1 MSPVFIAILLL
12 ITLISP
18 LDLFFLF
25 YMSLFMRLSA
35 YPLSRPLKLATAVS
49 GAWQRPIIKVALFGL
64 LGALNLYSQVAL
76 AATPIKP
83 SNSKVPVTNAVT
95 TNSAKQTKVTSK
107 VALIKRMSAKG
118 MQSKSIRKKPLNT
131 VTTPIKPTTKQVIN
145 NPTAG
150 LKLIN
155 LKADEVSAEDGAD
168 DLADIAAVVDQTD
181 DWIDEA
187 PDTTA
192 IMSNT
197 DIKRPITPPV
207 MNTDIPASVAHVS
220 LNAISPETL
229 KTFVSVVDLIRREY
243 VEPVN
248 DEVLFNNAM
257 SGMLTN
263 LDSHAEFLDAAAY
276 ENLRAFTEGDVGDVG
291 LKAAFDSKL
300 GYWVITEVK
309 NNSSADKKGISVGDY
324 LHQINDFKLDESK
337 LSNDIQQLLTGIAGT
352 QVEVI
357 TSKAG
362 RRKHSSTL
370 QRNNMHSQAIETR
383 LVGGIAIVR
392 LPAFQNNSREQIL
405 KSLTNLN
412 APVSAVLL
420 DIRDNPGGV
429 LTSAVQVASLFMEDT
444 KVVQVKSRQRETSTL
459 TTRGNAVLKPLPV
472 MILQNRYSASAAE
485 VLASSLQTQ
494 KRATIVG
501 EVSYGKGS
509 VQSVIPLNNE
519 QAIKLTVAHYLTAT
533 GKQIEKIGVQ
543 PDIRLS
549 GDEQVWEQQAL
560 SLLRKQINSSG
571 IRFVQGDTRNID
583 SKNDTSKN
591 SGSTDSEVKSSVIV
605 NK

>member
-1 MSPVFIAILLL
+1 MP
-12 ITLISP
+12 
-18 LDLFFLF
+18 
-25 YMSLFMRLSA
+25 LSA
-35 YPLSRPLKLATAVS
+35 YHLSRPLKLATAVS
-49 GAWQRPIIKVALFGL
+49 GSWQRPIMKVALFGL
-64 LGALNLYSQVAL
+64 LGMLNLYSQSAVAATPVKL
-76 AATPIKP
+76 PNSKTPVASAAKNNSATQTKVVTNKVAPIKPIPAKETQSKSARKKPLNSVATPIKP
-83 SNSKVPVTNAVT
+83 N
-95 TNSAKQTKVTSK
+95 
-107 VALIKRMSAKG
+107 
-118 MQSKSIRKKPLNT
+118 
-131 VTTPIKPTTKQVIN
+131 TKQVVN

-155 LKADEVSAEDGAD
+155 LKSDEVSFD
-168 DLADIAAVVDQTD
+168 DLADIAAVDNQTD

-192 IMSNT
+192 IMT
-197 DIKRPITPPV
+197 DDNSQPPITPPV
-207 MNTDIPASVAHVS
+207 VNTDIPASVAHVS

-263 LDSHAEFLDAAAY
+263 LDSHAEFLDADAY

-291 LKAAFDSKL
+291 LTAAFNPKL

-383 LVGGIAIVR
+383 LVDGIAIVR

-405 KSLTNLN
+405 KSLTDLN
-412 APVSAVLL
+412 APVSAILL

-444 KVVQVKSRQRETSTL
+444 KVVQVKSRQRETSIL
-459 TTRGNAVLKPLPV
+459 TTRGSAVLKPLPV
-472 MILQNRYSASAAE
+472 MVLQNRYSASAAE

-519 QAIKLTVAHYLTAT
+519 QAVKLTVAHYLTAT
-533 GKQIEKIGVQ
+533 GNQIEKIGVQ
-543 PDIRLS
+543 PDVRLS
-549 GDEQVWEQQAL
+549 GNERNWEHQAVA
-560 SLLRKQINSSG
+560 LLRKQISSSG
-571 IRFVQGDTRNID
+571 IRFVQGDTKSMD
-583 SKNDTSKN
+583 SKNNDSKSN
-591 SGSTDSEVKSSVIV
+591 EVKSSVIV

>member
-1 MSPVFIAILLL
+1 MP
-12 ITLISP
+12 
-18 LDLFFLF
+18 
-25 YMSLFMRLSA
+25 LSA
-35 YPLSRPLKLATAVS
+35 YHLSRPLKLATAVS
-49 GAWQRPIIKVALFGL
+49 GLWQRPIMKVALFGL
-64 LGALNLYSQVAL
+64 LGMLNLYSQSAVAATPVKPSNSKTPVASATKNNRATQTKAVTNKVAPIKAIPAKETQSKSARKKPL
-76 AATPIKP
+76 NSVATPIKP
-83 SNSKVPVTNAVT
+83 
-95 TNSAKQTKVTSK
+95 
-107 VALIKRMSAKG
+107 
-118 MQSKSIRKKPLNT
+118 NT
-131 VTTPIKPTTKQVIN
+131 RQVVN

-155 LKADEVSAEDGAD
+155 LKGDEVSFD
-168 DLADIAAVVDQTD
+168 DLADIAAVDNQMD

-192 IMSNT
+192 IMT
-197 DIKRPITPPV
+197 DDNSQPPITPPV
-207 MNTDIPASVAHVS
+207 VNTDIPASVAHVS

-263 LDSHAEFLDAAAY
+263 LDSHAEFLDADAY

-291 LKAAFDSKL
+291 LTAAFNPKL

-383 LVGGIAIVR
+383 LVDGIAIVR

-405 KSLTNLN
+405 KSLTDLN
-412 APVSAVLL
+412 APVSAILL

-444 KVVQVKSRQRETSTL
+444 KVVQVKSRQRETSIL
-459 TTRGNAVLKPLPV
+459 TTRGSAVLKPLPV

-519 QAIKLTVAHYLTAT
+519 QAVKLTVAHYLTAT
-533 GKQIEKIGVQ
+533 GNQIEKIGVQ
-543 PDIRLS
+543 PDVRLS
-549 GDEQVWEQQAL
+549 GNERNWEHQAVA
-560 SLLRKQINSSG
+560 LLRKQISSSG
-571 IRFVQGDTRNID
+571 IRFVQGDTKSMD
-583 SKNDTSKN
+583 SKNNTAKN
-591 SGSTDSEVKSSVIV
+591 SDSKSNEVKSSVIV